1 MYGEAPKELYL
12 SKEQKVKK
20 MSEIDPNEET
30 TEKISALEKV
40 TKAELNKCNTI
51 EDKMEWLGKVLGQAI
66 FENDMN
72 YAVWVNVQKNNII
85 EQLKKENE
93 QLKAYESHWKEI
105 EEDAKVIAKENAE
118 LKEKLD
124 KIRNY
129 LVYDIFDR
137 FKYLENLIKIS
148 QETQAEN
155 LKAIVTDFNK
165 ANEWHKSDIPT
176 SQINKVVLGYIK
188 DYNSKMFCLVKWNGE
203 WWYDART
210 YNERVKLIAWCEIP
224 TFTDKE

>member
-12 SKEQKVKK
+12 SREQKVKK

-30 TEKISALEKV
+30 DKRSYIDGFKDGAEFGYN
-40 TKAELNKCNTI
+40 KAFVEA
-51 EDKMEWLGKVLGQAI
+51 DK
-66 FENDMN
+66 
-72 YAVWVNVQKNNII
+72 
-85 EQLKKENE
+85 
-93 QLKAYESHWKEI
+93 
-105 EEDAKVIAKENAE
+105 
-118 LKEKLD
+118 
-124 KIRNY
+124 
-129 LVYDIFDR
+129 
-137 FKYLENLIKIS
+137 
-148 QETQAEN
+148 N

-210 YNERVKLIAWCEIP
+210 YNERVKLIAWREIELP
-224 TFTDKE
+224 KEIKENE

>member
-12 SKEQKVKK
+12 SKEQKVMK
-20 MSEIDPNEET
+20 MSEIDLEET

-118 LKEKLD
+118 LKSKNCWKPCEYAEPKSQWVSHHIQDIERLNKAKEIIQKL
-124 KIRNY
+124 
-129 LVYDIFDR
+129 YDIVCGRSGDDQELLNRAEQFISE
-137 FKYLENLIKIS
+137 LEK
-148 QETQAEN
+148 
-155 LKAIVTDFNK
+155 
-165 ANEWHKSDIPT
+165 
-176 SQINKVVLGYIK
+176 
-188 DYNSKMFCLVKWNGE
+188 
-203 WWYDART
+203 
-210 YNERVKLIAWCEIP
+210 
-224 TFTDKE
+224 